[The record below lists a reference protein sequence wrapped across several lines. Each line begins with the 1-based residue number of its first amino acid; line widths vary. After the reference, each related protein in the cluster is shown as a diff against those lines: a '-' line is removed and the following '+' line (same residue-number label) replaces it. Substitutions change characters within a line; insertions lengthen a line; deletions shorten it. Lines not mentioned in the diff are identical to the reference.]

1 MILRRRSRTHPKDW
15 RYSGRHTPDLIASRL
30 NTARTEAQKPPGQT
44 PAARS
49 TSSRL
54 SPSCGS
60 TNDPWGRCTPSMGH
74 LFGARPAG
82 AAGPPRPRCAS
93 PPGRRWLACRAC
105 TGCRQCA
112 RQNSGCCRRG
122 RPIRR
127 GVRWRGGG
135 WRPVAPAPCHRRCP
149 PWPAPW
155 PCRACTG
162 CTVSSRGSSSCCT
175 THTPSSPRPAAPAC
189 RPHRPPAA
197 PRTAHPRTPAAGPRR
212 RRSLAPYPCPRCTG
226 CTQCARRNSGCY
238 TRGTSTR
245 PGGRRPCA
253 PGRRALR
260 RPGWAWAAGSGCT
273 GCGAGS

>member
-93 PPGRRWLACRAC
+93 PPGRRWLA
-105 TGCRQCA
+105 
-112 RQNSGCCRRG
+112 
-122 RPIRR
+122 
-127 GVRWRGGG
+127 
-135 WRPVAPAPCHRRCP
+135 
-149 PWPAPW
+149 
-155 PCRACTG
+155 CRACTG